1 MPLNKIALIRYKTI
15 DQCLRNRNR
24 NWTLDDL
31 IEACSEA
38 VNKAE
43 GTNKGAS
50 KRTVQGDLQLMR
62 DPKIGYH
69 APITVIAKKYYTYAD
84 ANYSITRQAISKQD
98 EGMIQEA
105 VDFMKH
111 LQDFEH
117 FKAYDGVV
125 KELENILNKKEEE
138 MVLEEKSVLAN
149 LNEENLVQKNLME
162 EVLPEKISI
171 EEKQTEVI
179 VTKENSIQQNIFDQ
193 HLADQKSAE
202 ENILEIKS
210 VEETIIEQNTTED
223 IPIEE
228 EQAQTKLQVGQPIKQ
243 ELQQVG
249 NSIVQAVYTNQELE
263 ELANILFQQF
273 SNKQLNENG
282 TYFSLPAKADL
293 KQVLYN
299 TNLQNVLNTL
309 DQHLQLIAAKYY
321 NQIPTANWFTALH
334 QNITIPVKEKI
345 PTEGF
350 TGWSKKDGIT
360 SVMAPVELL
369 RNCFSI
375 YIHLYHSNSTN
386 GALKTLPGSH
396 KKILNMQERN
406 LFTEN
411 VYTQVAAVKA
421 GGIHIVKPLLLKAF
435 GQSTENQ
442 VVHLLQLDFCSV
454 ALPSGLAWRD

>member
-62 DPKIGYH
+62 DPKMGYH

-111 LQDFEH
+111 LQDFDH

-125 KELENILNKKEEE
+125 KELENILNKKDKEL
-138 MVLEEKSVLAN
+138 VLEEKSIL
-149 LNEENLVQKNLME
+149 ENFKE
-162 EVLPEKISI
+162 EKII
-171 EEKQTEVI
+171 EPNPFEEKQPEKSI
-179 VTKENSIQQNIFDQ
+179 FGENSIQQNIFEQ
-193 HLADQKSAE
+193 SKVEQKNIEVNLPEVKPIETLVEQSTVE
-202 ENILEIKS
+202 ENS
-210 VEETIIEQNTTED
+210 
-223 IPIEE
+223 IEE
-228 EQAQTKLQVGQPIKQ
+228 NQPKIGLQVSQPIKQ

-249 NSIVQAVYTNQELE
+249 NSIVQEVYTNQEIE
-263 ELANILFQQF
+263 ELANILFKEF
-273 SNKQLNENG
+273 SDQQLNENG
-282 TYFSLPAKADL
+282 TFFSLNAKIDL
-293 KQVLYN
+293 KQILYN

-309 DQHLQLIAAKYY
+309 DQDLQLIAAKYY

-334 QNITIPVKEKI
+334 QNITIPVKEKVA
-345 PTEGF
+345 TEGF

-375 YIHLYHSNSTN
+375 YIHLNHSNSTN

-421 GGIHIVKPLLLKAF
+421 GGVHIVKPLLLQAF
-435 GQSTENQ
+435 GESTENQ
-442 VVHLLQLDFCSV
+442 AVHLLQLDFCS
-454 ALPSGLAWRD
+454 ATLPGGLEWRD